1 MLNTLNSKLKFLGP
15 GLLYAAA
22 AIGVS
27 HVVQSTR
34 AGAEF
39 GYQLL
44 IAVILANFIKYPFF
58 KVGPLYTS
66 LTGKS
71 LLDGYKKLGR
81 PWIIVFVIMTL
92 LTMFVVQAA
101 VTVVTAGLVQSILG
115 LTLDIKI
122 VSLCLLALCFF
133 ILANGQYKILD
144 KFIKVIVII
153 LSVTT
158 VMALVFSFF
167 APIIKTAPAITFSFG
182 QTHHVLFLIALV
194 GWMPAPM
201 DIPVWHSVWCMADN
215 EQNNSIKPVK
225 ESLFD
230 FNVGFIGTALLALCF
245 VSLGA
250 TIMYQSG
257 ESFQN
262 SGGAFASQVISLYTK
277 ALGSWSYPI
286 IALATFSTM
295 FSTTLAC
302 LDAFARITREAL
314 FQLTDNEKMKSKKA
328 YVSWLLITLAG
339 ASILHFFFLKNMRQL
354 VDFATTLSFVIS
366 PVFAYMNYQVVQKHL
381 NKTEFLFTGFQKIWA
396 LSGIVFLTLF
406 ALYYLYI

>member
-1 MLNTLNSKLKFLGP
+1 MLNTLNSKLKMLGP

-44 IAVILANFIKYPFF
+44 IAVVLANFIKYPFF

-71 LLDGYKKLGR
+71 LLDGYKKLGKG
-81 PWIIVFVIMTL
+81 WIVIFIIMTL

-115 LTLDIKI
+115 ISLDIKI
-122 VSLCLLALCFF
+122 VSLILLFICFF
-133 ILANGQYKILD
+133 ILVNGKYKILD
-144 KFIKVIVII
+144 NFIKIIVII
-153 LSVTT
+153 LSFTT
-158 VMALVFSFF
+158 VLAL
-167 APIIKTAPAITFSFG
+167 TFSFLAPI
-182 QTHHVLFLIALV
+182 QKVAPEISFSFENTKHVLFLIALV

-215 EQNNSIKPVK
+215 EENKSIKPVK

-230 FNVGFIGTALLALCF
+230 FNIGFIGTAILALCF

-257 ESFQN
+257 ETFQN
-262 SGGAFASQVISLYTK
+262 SGGAFATQVISLYTK
-277 ALGSWSYPI
+277 ALGPWSYPL
-286 IALATFSTM
+286 IAIATFSTM

-302 LDAFARITREAL
+302 LDAFARITREGVY
-314 FQLTDNEKMKSKKA
+314 QLTENEEFKKKKT
-328 YVSWLLITLAG
+328 YIVWLLITLTG

-366 PVFAYMNYQVVQKHL
+366 PVFAFMNYQVMQKQF
-381 NKTEFLFTGFQKIWA
+381 KDSEYLFTGIHKFWA
-396 LSGIVFLTLF
+396 ISGIVFLSLF

>member
-1 MLNTLNSKLKFLGP
+1 MLESLKDKFRLLGP

-39 GYQLL
+39 GYQL
-44 IAVILANFIKYPFF
+44 IFAVFLANFIKYPFF
-58 KVGPLYTS
+58 KVGPLFTA

-71 LLDGYKKLGR
+71 LLEGYKKLGKH
-81 PWIIVFVIMTL
+81 WVMVFLIMTL

-115 LTLDIKI
+115 LSLDIRVI
-122 VSLCLLALCFF
+122 SLILLIICFL
-133 ILANGQYKILD
+133 ILYKGKYNILD
-144 KFIKVIVII
+144 QFIKVIVII
-153 LSVTT
+153 LSITT
-158 VMALVFSFF
+158 VLALFF
-167 APIIKTAPAITFSFG
+167 AFFAHIPKPAMPISFDFNNKT
-182 QTHHVLFLIALV
+182 HVLFLIALI

-215 EQNNSIKPVK
+215 EDKKCQKSVKDSI
-225 ESLFD
+225 LD
-230 FNVGFIGTALLALCF
+230 FNIGFIGTALLAMCF
-245 VSLGA
+245 VALGA
-250 TIMYQSG
+250 LVMYQTG
-257 ESFQN
+257 ESFKS

-277 ALGSWSYPI
+277 ALGTWSYPL
-286 IALATFSTM
+286 IALATFATM

-302 LDAFARITREAL
+302 LDAFARITKEGL
-314 FQLTDNEKMKSKKA
+314 YQFSEKEVYRGHKA
-328 YVSWLLITLAG
+328 YLFWLLITLTG
-339 ASILHFFFLKNMRQL
+339 ASILHFFFLKDMRQL

-366 PVFAYMNYQVVQKHL
+366 PVFAYMNYQVMQKQFAHTNHGFHGL
-381 NKTEFLFTGFQKIWA
+381 NKLWAYLGMAFLSF
-396 LSGIVFLTLF
+396 F